1 MSEILPEKK
10 LSEKKVFTTEILE
23 GVVNKTSADKI
34 SINDLITA
42 MDTGGF
48 GLIMTIFSL
57 PIIIPLPPP
66 FPSLIAI
73 PMVVF
78 SFQMM
83 IDCKSPKLPKKL
95 SNFSVKRSVLAMMIE
110 KSSPYIRKAES
121 VVKPRLSTLSS
132 DWFKKVIGF
141 FCFIFS
147 MSVLL
152 PLPLSNFIPGMG
164 VLIASFGLL
173 SRDGLI
179 ILLGLFVGCMG
190 VLITAIT
197 VLLGVEALY
206 IIKNW
211 LLNWF

>member
-1 MSEILPEKK
+1 MSEELTEKR
-10 LSEKKVFTTEILE
+10 SATTEILE
-23 GVVNKTSADKI
+23 DVVKKTTTDKI
-34 SINDLITA
+34 SISDLIIA
-42 MDTGGF
+42 MDAGGF

-66 FPSLIAI
+66 FPSLISI
-73 PMVVF
+73 PMVIF

-83 IDCKSPKLPKKL
+83 VGYKSPRLPKRL
-95 SNFSVKRSVLAMMIE
+95 SNLSVSRNVLAMMVE
-110 KSSPYIRKAES
+110 KSAPYIRKAES
-121 VVKPRLSTLSS
+121 FVKPRLSVLSS
-132 DWFKKVIGF
+132 DWFRQIIGL

-173 SRDGLI
+173 GRDGFI
-179 ILLGLFVGCMG
+179 ILLGLFVGSMG
-190 VLITAIT
+190 ILITTLA

-206 IIKNW
+206 IIKDW
-211 LLNWF
+211 ILHLF